1 MMKTLI
7 FDFDGTLVDS
17 MALYIDGFNQV
28 AKDFSLPLIKKLDLA
43 ELRQLSMRE
52 LADKYKIG
60 PLKLAKIVLTVNKNL
75 HQEFVNLE
83 FFPKMK
89 SILRELSKNYQ
100 LGILTSN
107 NLENIEAFLA
117 KQNFT
122 DVFDFV
128 YASKS
133 LFGKDKTFK
142 ALIKKHKLNKAEI
155 LYFGDEARDIEACQK
170 VGVKVAA
177 VTWGFNS
184 PELLKSKNPDFIFS
198 SPEKIAIS

>member
-28 AKDFSLPLIKKLDLA
+28 AKDFSLPFIEKKDLA
-43 ELRQLSMRE
+43 ELKNLSMRE

-60 PLKLAKIVLTVNKNL
+60 PLKLAKIVLTINKNL
-75 HQEFVNLE
+75 HQEIVNLE

-89 SILRELSKNYQ
+89 SILRELSKKYQ

-107 NLENIEAFLA
+107 NQENIEAFLD

-133 LFGKDKTFK
+133 VFGKDKTF
-142 ALIKKHKLNKAEI
+142 ASLIKKHKLNKAGI

-177 VTWGFNS
+177 VTWGFNA
-184 PELLKSKNPDFIFS
+184 PELLKAKNPDFIFS